1 MSLPR
6 FQYFGPK
13 TLRETLSLMQKQG
26 GGAAIVAGGTEV
38 MGRLKHGLIQPSCV
52 VSLKGLRA
60 LSGITQKKKEIVIG
74 AGTSV
79 TELAE
84 SALVARLF
92 RAVSQAANVVAAP
105 PIRNVATVGGNI
117 LQNTRCLYYNQS
129 AIVRKGLGPCYKL
142 GGQVCHAVKGGTR
155 CFSVYQGDLASA
167 LIACG
172 AKVCLKQAGSSRT
185 VPLEALFTGNGK
197 APLAIESAELMTEI
211 LIPVPKEPQASAYQK
226 LRMRKAIDYA
236 LASAA
241 VALTA
246 TRKGTIGWAR
256 VVVGAAGPLPIVAD
270 EAAKLLV
277 GKAPGDIDAAEV
289 AAVATRGA
297 ETVDNV
303 LLSAS
308 YRRKMVAV
316 YVRRTLQQALNDLTM
331 VQHG

>member
-13 TLRETLSLMQKQG
+13 TLREALSIMQKLEG
-26 GGAAIVAGGTEV
+26 GTTIVAGGTEV

-52 VSLKGLRA
+52 VSLKGLQS
-60 LSGITQKKKEIVIG
+60 LGGITHKKKEIVIG

-79 TELAE
+79 AELAE
-84 SALVARLF
+84 SAVVARLF
-92 RAVSQAANVVAAP
+92 KAVSQAANVVAAP

-129 AIVRKGLGPCYKL
+129 AIVREGLGPCYKL

-155 CFSVYQGDLASA
+155 CFSVYQGDLACA

-172 AKVCLKQAGSSRT
+172 AKTCLRKTGSSRT

-197 APLAIESAELMTEI
+197 APLAIESTELMTEI
-211 LIPVPKEPQASAYQK
+211 LLPLPKEPQLSAYQK
-226 LRMRKAIDYA
+226 LRMRKSIDYA

-241 VALTA
+241 VALTV
-246 TRKGTIGWAR
+246 TKKGTVGWAR
-256 VVVGAAGPLPIVAD
+256 VVVGAAGPLPRVAD

-277 GKAPGDIDAAEV
+277 GKAPGDIDAGEV

-303 LLSAS
+303 LLPAS
-308 YRRKMVAV
+308 YRRKMVAI
-316 YVRRTLQQALNDLTM
+316 YVRRALQQALNDPTM
-331 VQHG
+331 VPHG